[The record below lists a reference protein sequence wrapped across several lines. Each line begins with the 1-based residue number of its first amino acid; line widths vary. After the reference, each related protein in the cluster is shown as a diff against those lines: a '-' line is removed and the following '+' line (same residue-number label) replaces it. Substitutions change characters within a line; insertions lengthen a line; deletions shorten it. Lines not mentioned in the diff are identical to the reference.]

1 MNSPLNYES
10 VFKLNNVS
18 VSYGTA
24 KAIQGVSF
32 ELRKGQAIGL
42 IGANGAGK
50 TSSIRALLGMVPIR
64 EGEVQLLGQKKCTP
78 QTLKRLG
85 FAPEEASPPEYLT
98 AVEYLQFLGK
108 FKVSD
113 SNRTTQEIDELLS
126 WFELNPD
133 KRVSQYSKGM
143 RRRLILAQAFLGKPE
158 LLILDEPLNGL
169 DPLMIQK
176 LRDKLRDYRAMGVSI
191 LYSSHILSELENCCT
206 DVVMMD
212 HGSVIMQESVTN
224 LVQQFGSIEKAFT
237 AKMGAQ
243 TS

>member
-1 MNSPLNYES
+1 M
-10 VFKLNNVS
+10 
-18 VSYGTA
+18 
-24 KAIQGVSF
+24 
-32 ELRKGQAIGL
+32 
-42 IGANGAGK
+42 
-50 TSSIRALLGMVPIR
+50 
-64 EGEVQLLGQKKCTP
+64 
-78 QTLKRLG
+78 
-85 FAPEEASPPEYLT
+85 
-98 AVEYLQFLGK
+98 
-108 FKVSD
+108 SD

-176 LRDKLRDYRAMGVSI
+176 LRDKLRDYRAKGVSI